1 MIKDYFYLIVILK
14 MTIKCYVS
22 TCIHEYET
30 LQEIYD
36 HLITNEECNKF
47 NDLEQEQ
54 KNFIIYFL
62 NYALGL

>member
-1 MIKDYFYLIVILK
+1 

-54 KNFIIYFL
+54 KDFIIYFL